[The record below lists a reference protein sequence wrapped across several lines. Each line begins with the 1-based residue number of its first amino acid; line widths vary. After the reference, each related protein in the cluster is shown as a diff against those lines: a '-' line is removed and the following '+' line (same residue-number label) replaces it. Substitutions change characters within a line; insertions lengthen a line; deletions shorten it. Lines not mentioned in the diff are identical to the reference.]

1 VTYQRYRPGRNTF
14 RYLLLTF
21 LVLLP
26 LLATAQREP
35 VILVLG
41 DSLSAAFGI
50 AVQDGWV
57 HLLQKQ
63 LETEGYPHQV
73 VNASISGD
81 TSAGGLSRLP
91 AAIERHQPSILILE
105 LGANDGLR
113 GQPISKL
120 HENLQAMIELAQQA
134 DTKVLLVGIL
144 LPPNYG
150 PAYTEQFQETYP
162 KLAEQ
167 YGLGLVPFLLDGV
180 ATNPELMQGDGLH
193 PNALAQPTIMNTIWA
208 ELEPMLR

>member
-14 RYLLLTF
+14 RYLLLIS

-26 LLATAQREP
+26 LLATAQRQP

-57 HLLQKQ
+57 HLLQKR
-63 LETEGYPHQV
+63 LETGGYPHQV

-162 KLAEQ
+162 QLAEQ

-208 ELEPMLR
+208 ELEPMLQ